1 MSTGIAPLE
10 SLLHLPTLDETYG
23 ALLIGT
29 FVSIL

>member
-1 MSTGIAPLE
+1 MADGSIPLE

-29 FVSIL
+29 FVGIL